1 MKKTLTL
8 LSMSACVLLAF
19 NSCSS
24 SRIDEDD
31 YESATIASD
40 SIADGEI
47 PPWLIDDEDDGWGA
61 QVSAGAT
68 THDHFPIPEPHESVS
83 DVYGSGA
90 RQNQPTMADQSG
102 SANVHRDA
110 ETIVETPTT
119 PAIAANTPG
128 TLPPVAVTP
137 VTPTPTRTTTPTTPT
152 RSSATTSSATTRTS
166 SSTASSRTSTS
177 RNNRTA
183 SNNRNNRNNRNAN
196 NRTGRRYTEPTLL
209 TYRVRPGD
217 NLSVIARRSRTTVAQ
232 IKRDSGLTSDTI
244 YPGQVIKVRY
254 IPRDYQPG
262 RASNNSS
269 TRARSHTVARGET
282 IAGIAKQYGV
292 PYTDILKANNMTE
305 RDAMRMR
312 PGRRLTIPGTAN
324 SRNNRRNRR

>member
-19 NSCSS
+19 NSCTG
-24 SRIDEDD
+24 SRINEDD

-61 QVSAGAT
+61 QISAGAT
-68 THDHFPIPEPHESVS
+68 THDHFPIPEPNESVA

-102 SANVHRDA
+102 SANVHRDT
-110 ETIVETPTT
+110 ETIVETPPT
-119 PAIAANTPG
+119 PVIAANTPG
-128 TLPPVAVTP
+128 TLPPVAVAP
-137 VTPTPTRTTTPTTPT
+137 VTPTPTRTTTPTTST
-152 RSSATTSSATTRTS
+152 RSSATSSRSTRTS
-166 SSTASSRTSTS
+166 SSTASTRTSTS

-183 SNNRNNRNNRNAN
+183 SNNRNNRNSSNRNNARN
-196 NRTGRRYTEPTLL
+196 GRRYTEPTLL

-254 IPRDYQPG
+254 IPRDYQPS
-262 RASNNSS
+262 RSRNNSS
-269 TRARSHTVARGET
+269 AQARTHTVSRGQT

-292 PYTDILKANNMTE
+292 PYSDILKANNMTE

-312 PGRRLTIPGTAN
+312 PGRRLIIPGTAN
-324 SRNNRRNRR
+324 TSNRRNRRR